1 MALQLFKI
9 SDVLVESPVTS
20 ITFSSIPQGYTDLKL
35 VISGR
40 TSRSA
45 VYGEMFMRF
54 NSATTNYSA
63 KALEGAGSGSA
74 GSYSE
79 STIRVELNGDT
90 STAGTFGSAEF
101 YIPNYT
107 SAKYKSVSLDSVTEN
122 NATSVDS
129 FFKAQL
135 WSDTAAITR
144 IDVGFGTGTISTNST
159 FTLYGIL

>member
-1 MALQLFKI
+1 MALQLI
-9 SDVLVESPVTS
+9 EIADITVASPVTS
-20 ITFSSIPQGYTDLKL
+20 VTFSNIPSGYTDLKL
-35 VISGR
+35 MISGR

-63 KALEGAGSGSA
+63 KALEATGSSV

-79 STIRVELNGDT
+79 TSIRVELNGDT

-101 YIPNYT
+101 YIPNYR
-107 SAKYKSVSLDSVTEN
+107 SANNKSVSLDSVTEN

-135 WSDTAAITR
+135 WSDTAAITQ
-144 IDVGFGTGTISTNST
+144 IDVGFGTGTIVANST
-159 FTLYGIL
+159 FTLYGVL